1 MNKHLYR
8 LVWRHCRVDVVPV
21 PETAHQNAGASG
33 SRVRRARRFP
43 ILRAAVPAM
52 SLTRV
57 CLACIVVLGALA
69 PATSWATCTAA
80 GNIVTCSGA
89 ANPLAPSYANAAN
102 NLQVT
107 VNSSAGVGVLL
118 GVGGTALSLTGN
130 NITLV
135 NGGTIDPSLL
145 GGIGL
150 LASGTVIGNGN
161 AGGSTQTVTNNAIM
175 RGTVGVLGVS
185 LPGLTGLAL
194 TAQNATGG
202 TTTINNSGTLGAT
215 PILGVTL
222 TGNGSAP
229 VAVAYGGAGVNFSNT
244 GTILGRVAFQ
254 PNGMTGAG
262 NTFSNEGTLSGS
274 VSLGTNSNNTF
285 TAVTGSTFND
295 GGSTGIGALPV
306 VGFNLGF
313 AAAGVVDGGAGGT
326 NALVLR
332 NSANNA
338 TTTGTGTLNGASY
351 VNFTSA
357 TVNGGTWTLTGP
369 LAVTSTTL
377 NGGLSVFDNA
387 GSFGTGSLTVNGGA
401 MQAASAGLTIT
412 LPTALGTNG
421 LSVSGTNPLT
431 LGGVVSGT
439 GSVSLGGTGSLSLS
453 GINTYSGG
461 TFLTSGTLVAGSSTA
476 FGSGTVQVSGTT
488 GVLDASA
495 PVSLTNTIAIGGGST
510 LTLGGSAA
518 LTLSGLIGGSGSLA
532 KQGAQ
537 TVTLTGA
544 NTFSGGVNVVAGT
557 LALSGAGSLQ
567 IGGTPLALSGAGAV
581 FDMSAANGDRT
592 VSGLSGVGNTQIAL
606 GANNLTLGSSANST
620 FAGAIGG
627 TGGIVKTNANTQTLS
642 GANTFTGGTRINAG
656 GIALGAGGSL
666 ASTGAVSLLGGG
678 TTFDISQASAQ
689 TIGALSGIAN
699 TSVALGNNALTFGDA
714 TNQTFAGAFTGSGGS
729 LVKQGTGVMTLT
741 GTSTAGG
748 GINVRAGTLTLQ
760 GAAFANAP
768 PLALTG
774 STSTLDLSTAANMT
788 FGALSGVSGSTVLIG
803 NQTLTVGDAGNTT
816 FGGTISGTGGLV
828 KQGTGSLLL
837 SGPQTFTGGIDVA
850 AGRLAL
856 QGNNALAGSNVVTLA
871 DGATFD
877 IGGAGPVSIGS
888 LIGTANSQV
897 TLGSNTLA
905 LGDAASQT
913 FAGSIGGTGGIV
925 KQGTGTQTLTGQN
938 AFTGQITIDQGT
950 LSLGG
955 TGTLSANPVSIAGG
969 AALDISGGENQ
980 TISALS
986 GAVGSTINLGDNTLS
1001 FGDNTN
1007 QTFAGTLTGTGG
1019 GIVKFGTGTQTITA
1033 QQTFTGSVVVGGGS
1047 LVIGA
1052 GGGLSAQNAVTLGD
1066 SSTSLDISAAGPQTI
1081 GALSGG
1087 AAQVQLGANTLT
1099 FGDNTG
1105 ETFNGSIHGTGGL
1118 IKQGGGVQTLG
1129 GASDFS
1135 GGVTVNAGGLQLGN
1149 ANALGIGTLALAD
1162 QTTLDTTQAL
1172 TLANNITL
1180 GGTSAVLGSAD
1191 LTLAGTVTGNGAL
1204 QNAGAATLTLAG
1216 TGGWTGGT
1224 TINDGVLA
1232 LGSGGSLASQGAVI
1246 LGGPTAT
1253 FDVSGAA
1260 APLTIGALSGT
1271 GGTLAL
1277 GHTLLTFGDATDQ
1290 TLAATITGT
1299 GGLVKQGA
1307 GKQTITATQM
1317 YVGAIAIADGTLA
1330 LGGGAALQGG
1340 NALWLRGTNSVF
1352 DISGGA
1358 ASTIGTLDGVTGS
1371 AISLGGQTLTLTL
1384 SNSSNATYSGAIH
1397 GTGALV
1403 VSGPGV
1409 QTLSGASD
1417 FSGGV
1422 RVGSGGLVVGND
1434 LALGTGAATF
1444 GNNVTLDSTQAIT
1457 LGNSA
1462 TLLGTLTVLG
1472 SHDLTLNGALSGSG
1486 GITKLG
1492 SATLTLGGSNTYA
1505 GATTI
1510 NAGTLALGAGASLN
1524 ATGTVSV
1531 ASGATLDLSA
1541 GNGTQVIGAIDG
1553 AGTVNIGAL
1562 VTEIGS
1568 AGSDTFSGGLTGTG
1582 SVVKIGAGTETLTG
1596 QNTYTGGTVIQAGTL
1611 ALGGAGTLAT
1621 NGAVT
1626 LSNAGSTFDI
1636 SGANGPLT
1644 IGGLSADAGTQIRLG
1659 INTLTFG
1666 DATTHTVAAVISG
1679 SGNLVKQGNG
1689 TTTLLGTQQY
1699 TGTTTISD
1707 GTLAL
1712 GAGASLAP
1720 GASVSLTGTGSVLD
1734 LSAAGNQSLGHLYG
1748 TGGSVVL
1755 GGGSSLTVGNNDN
1768 DTLASAI
1775 SGTGALIMDGSGK
1788 LTLGAQNTFT
1798 GNVSVNNGTLALDAN
1813 GTLSNANDVT
1823 VASGATFDVSA
1834 ATTPVI
1840 GALSGIAGSTVDF
1853 GTQTLTL
1860 GSANT
1865 AIFSGTL
1872 NGTGEL
1878 IKQGS
1883 GTQTLNGS
1891 AALTSDV
1898 RVDAGMLALG
1908 NGTQLGGK
1916 NANLN
1921 GATAVL
1927 DLSSG
1932 PNQTAATVSGV
1943 AGSTLNLGG
1952 TTLTLADAAGSALAS
1967 DIHGAGGSL
1976 VKLGNGVQTLS
1987 GNSDFSG
1994 GVNVQAGGISVGS
2007 NTALGTG
2014 AVNFADGTS
2023 LDATQA
2029 STLGNQITLGGNLT
2043 VVGTNDLTLNGAIS
2057 GAGGITKDGAAT
2069 LTLNGQNT
2077 YAGATNVNAGT
2088 LALGAGASLNAAGVV
2103 DVQTGAT
2110 FDLSAG
2116 NGTQTFGALTGGGNV
2131 NMGSNTLEVGAS
2143 GLNETYSGGVMGTG
2157 SLVKMGTGVETMT
2170 GSNTFTGG
2178 TVVQAGTL
2186 ALGGAGTLSPIG
2198 AVTLQNAGATLDI
2211 SGANGNRAIG
2221 ALTAQAGTNV
2231 TLGSNTLTFGDA
2243 SSHTVSGTISGT
2255 GGIVKQGSGAQTL
2268 LGQQQFTGTTT
2279 IADGTLSLGATGQL
2293 ANGANVAITGANATF
2308 DISAAG
2314 NQTLA
2319 TLAGTGGTVNVGG
2332 NTLTFGDATNQT
2344 LGAGFAGTGGI
2355 VKAGAGTQT
2364 LTGQST
2370 FTGGIDVAGGTL
2382 ALGAGGALG
2391 GANDVTLAGGTA
2403 LDLSGAT
2410 APVTVRGLDGAANTT
2425 VSLGGQSLTLGGTA
2439 NNAFDGSITGTGGIT
2454 KQGSG
2459 TVTLGGNNTFS
2470 GQTTV
2475 SGGTLKLGASG
2486 RLGNTS
2492 GISLGNAG
2500 ATLDA
2505 SATIAPLVL
2514 ATLNGGTGTQ
2524 VILGS
2529 GGLTTGDT
2537 GSHVFNGM
2545 LSGAGALIKNGSG
2558 SLSLGA
2564 ANTFTGGTTLNAGT
2578 LTVGNNASLGTGG
2591 LAVNGSGA
2599 LNASAPAT
2607 LANGITLNNGS
2618 TLSVGGTAPLTLG
2631 GNISGNGGLS
2641 LNNPQGITLG
2651 GTNTFT
2657 GGTTVN
2663 GGGVTLTSPGGLG
2676 VGGLTVAQGGV
2687 TTQGINVT
2695 LPSLNGT
2702 TQGGLTINGGSVS
2715 VASGNF
2721 PGSVSGTGGLTKTGG
2736 GTLTL
2741 GAQNPL
2747 SGPTTVTGG
2756 TLSIGGLPN
2765 SPVTVQTGA
2774 TLTTPAPAS
2783 AGGSG
2788 AGAQTG
2794 PLTGASGSQ
2803 IVVSAPGSTLSVG
2816 GNLTLPPGSTLQVN
2830 AAPGTAPS
2838 QVSTT
2843 GSATVG
2849 GSNLVVNAAPGTQPA
2864 DASGAVIVSATGGV
2878 AGQFA
2883 STSTNLLYLTPQV
2896 SYTPTSVLL
2905 TFAPNGTPLPAGAVT
2920 PNQRAVAAAVASLGT
2935 GSATYQAAL
2944 GLTAATAP
2952 AAFESLDG
2960 SLHASVA
2967 SMLLNQ
2973 SQIARDAVSQRLR
2986 ESLSLAL
2993 ECDAAQPSNEPTRTN
3008 MTSPNQSDDCRSQ
3021 PRATQAWASVYGN
3034 DGQMRN
3040 RAVSDGGSGAAT
3052 LHRRGMGVLA
3062 GVDAPFA
3069 DAWRAGM
3076 FGGLGHSTFNTG
3088 GAASGNSNDAQIG
3101 AYVNRRFGRLGA
3113 TVGGAYGWQQISAQR
3128 AIAIGPIAQTARAT
3142 YNAAVWQVFG
3152 EAAWRLDAGRV
3163 SVEPFANVAYARV
3176 RTDAFDES
3184 GSIAGLHADE
3194 QSHGVTFSTA
3204 GLRGEIL
3211 FATGTGFAA
3220 SGRLRLSAGWR
3231 HAYGANTPD
3240 MQLAFSG
3247 TSAAFTV
3254 GGVPIARDAAVVSA
3268 GIDAFVS
3275 DGVTLGVSYSGQFGG
3290 KVSDNSV
3297 YGNVNW
3303 RF

>member
-1 MNKHLYR
+1 M
-8 LVWRHCRVDVVPV
+8 
-21 PETAHQNAGASG
+21 
-33 SRVRRARRFP
+33 
-43 ILRAAVPAM
+43 AVTAM
-52 SLTRV
+52 SFTRV

-69 PATSWATCTAA
+69 PATAWATCTAA

-89 ANPLAPSYANAAN
+89 ANPLAPSYSNAGN

-194 TAQNATGG
+194 AVQNASGG

-222 TGNGSAP
+222 TGSGSAP

-254 PNGMTGAG
+254 PNATTGAG

-285 TAVTGSTFND
+285 TAVTGATFND
-295 GGSTGIGALPV
+295 GGSTGVGALPV

-313 AAAGVVDGGAGGT
+313 APAGVIDGGAGGT

-377 NGGLSVFDNA
+377 NGGLAVFDNA

-401 MQAASAGLTIT
+401 MQAASAGLTIA
-412 LPTALGTNG
+412 LPTTLGTNG
-421 LSVSGTNPLT
+421 LSVSGTHPLT
-431 LGGVVSGT
+431 LGGVVSGI
-439 GSVSLGGTGSLSLS
+439 GSVSLGGTGSLSVS

-461 TFLTSGTLVAGSSTA
+461 TFLTSGTLIAGSSTA

-488 GVLDASA
+488 GVLDANA
-495 PVSLTNTIAIGGGST
+495 PVSLANTIAIGGGST

-518 LTLSGLIGGSGSLA
+518 LTLSGLIGGSGSLT

-544 NTFSGGVNVVAGT
+544 NTFSGGVDVAAGT

-567 IGGTPLALSGAGAV
+567 IGGTPLALSGASAV

-592 VSGLSGVGNTQIAL
+592 VSALSGVGNTQIAL
-606 GANNLTLGSSANST
+606 GANNLTLGSSVDSG
-620 FAGAIGG
+620 FAGTIGG

-656 GIALGAGGSL
+656 GITLGAGGSL
-666 ASTGAVSLLGGG
+666 AGTGAVSLLGGG

-699 TSVALGNNALTFGDA
+699 TSVVLGNNVLTFGDA
-714 TNQTFAGAFTGSGGS
+714 SNQTFAGAFTGSGGR
-729 LVKQGTGVMTLT
+729 LVKQGG
-741 GTSTAGG
+741 
-748 GINVRAGTLTLQ
+748 
-760 GAAFANAP
+760 
-768 PLALTG
+768 
-774 STSTLDLSTAANMT
+774 
-788 FGALSGVSGSTVLIG
+788 
-803 NQTLTVGDAGNTT
+803 
-816 FGGTISGTGGLV
+816 
-828 KQGTGSLLL
+828 
-837 SGPQTFTGGIDVA
+837 
-850 AGRLAL
+850 
-856 QGNNALAGSNVVTLA
+856 
-871 DGATFD
+871 
-877 IGGAGPVSIGS
+877 
-888 LIGTANSQV
+888 
-897 TLGSNTLA
+897 
-905 LGDAASQT
+905 
-913 FAGSIGGTGGIV
+913 
-925 KQGTGTQTLTGQN
+925 GTQTLTGQN
-938 AFTGQITIDQGT
+938 TFTGQITIDQGT
-950 LSLGG
+950 LALGG

-969 AALDISGGENQ
+969 AALDISAGGNQ

-986 GAVGSTINLGDNTLS
+986 GAVGSTIDLGGNTLS

-1033 QQTFTGSVVVGGGS
+1033 QQTLTGSVVVGGGS

-1081 GALSGG
+1081 GSLSGG
-1087 AAQVQLGANTLT
+1087 TAQVQLGANTLT

-1118 IKQGGGVQTLG
+1118 IKQGRGVQTLG

-1149 ANALGIGTLALAD
+1149 ANALGTGTLALAD

-1191 LTLAGTVTGNGAL
+1191 LTLTGAVTGNGAL
-1204 QNAGAATLTLAG
+1204 QKAGAATLTLAG
-1216 TGGWTGGT
+1216 AGSWTGGT

-1232 LGSGGSLASQGAVI
+1232 LGSGGSLASQGAVV

-1253 FDVSGAA
+1253 FDLSGAA

-1277 GHTLLTFGDATDQ
+1277 GPTMLTFGDATDQ

-1340 NALWLRGTNSVF
+1340 NALWLSGANSVF

-1371 AISLGGQTLTLTL
+1371 AISLGGQTLTLN
-1384 SNSSNATYSGAIH
+1384 NSSDATYSGAVH
-1397 GTGALV
+1397 GTGSLV
-1403 VSGPGV
+1403 IAGRSV
-1409 QTLSGASD
+1409 QTLAGASD

-1422 RVGSGGLVVGND
+1422 RVASGGLVVGND
-1434 LALGTGAATF
+1434 LAMGTGAATF
-1444 GNNVTLDSTQAIT
+1444 GDNVTLDSTQAVT

-1486 GITKLG
+1486 GITKWG
-1492 SATLTLGGSNTYA
+1492 NATLTLGGSNTYA
-1505 GATTI
+1505 GATII

-1524 ATGTVSV
+1524 ATGIVSI

-1553 AGTVNIGAL
+1553 GGTVNIGAL
-1562 VTEIGS
+1562 VTEVGS
-1568 AGSDTFSGGLTGTG
+1568 AGNDTFSGGLTGTG
-1582 SVVKIGAGTETLTG
+1582 SVIKIGTGTETLTG
-1596 QNTYTGGTVIQAGTL
+1596 QNSYTGGTVIRAGTL

-1626 LSNAGSTFDI
+1626 LSNAGSVFDI
-1636 SGANGPLT
+1636 SGATGART

-1659 INTLTFG
+1659 TNTLTFG

-1679 SGNLVKQGNG
+1679 AGDLIKQGTG
-1689 TTTLLGTQQY
+1689 ATTLLGAQQY
-1699 TGTTTISD
+1699 TGATTISN

-1720 GASVSLTGTGSVLD
+1720 GASVALTGTGAVFD

-1748 TGGSVVL
+1748 TGGRVVL
-1755 GGGSSLTVGNNDN
+1755 GGGSSLTLGNSDN

-1775 SGTGALIMDGSGK
+1775 SGTGALIMDGSGR

-1798 GNVSVNNGTLALDAN
+1798 GNVNVNNGTLALDAN
-1813 GTLSNANDVT
+1813 GTLTNANDVT

-1840 GALSGIAGSTVDF
+1840 GALSGIAGSTADF
-1853 GTQTLTL
+1853 GTRTLTL
-1860 GSANT
+1860 GSTNN
-1865 AIFSGTL
+1865 AIFSGAL
-1872 NGTGEL
+1872 NGTGGL

-1883 GTQTLNGS
+1883 GTQTLNGGV
-1891 AALTSDV
+1891 ALTSDV
-1898 RVDAGMLALG
+1898 RIDAGTLALG

-1927 DLSSG
+1927 DLSAG

-1967 DIHGAGGSL
+1967 DVHGAGGSL
-1976 VKLGNGVQTLS
+1976 VKLGSNVQTLS
-1987 GNSDFSG
+1987 GNSDFTG
-1994 GVNVQAGGISVGS
+1994 GVDVQAGGISVGS

-2014 AVNFADGTS
+2014 TVNFADGTS

-2029 STLGNQITLGGNLT
+2029 STLGNQIALGGNLT

-2057 GAGGITKDGAAT
+2057 GAGGITKHGAAT

-2131 NMGSNTLEVGAS
+2131 NMGGNTLEVGAS

-2157 SLVKMGTGVETMT
+2157 SLVKVGTGVETMT

-2186 ALGGAGTLSPIG
+2186 ALGDAGTLSSNG
-2198 AVTLQNAGATLDI
+2198 AVALQNAGATLDI
-2211 SGANGNRAIG
+2211 SGANGDRAIG

-2255 GGIVKQGSGAQTL
+2255 GGIVKQGSGTQTL

-2279 IADGTLSLGATGQL
+2279 VADGTLALGATGQL

-2308 DISAAG
+2308 DIAAAG
-2314 NQTLA
+2314 NRTLA
-2319 TLAGTGGTVNVGG
+2319 TLSGTGGTVNVGG
-2332 NTLTFGDATNQT
+2332 NTLTFGDASNQT
-2344 LGAGFAGTGGI
+2344 LGASIAGTGGI

-2382 ALGAGGALG
+2382 ALGAGGTLG
-2391 GANDVTLAGGTA
+2391 GANDVTLASGTA

-2425 VSLGGQSLTLGGTA
+2425 VSLGGQSLTLGGA
-2439 NNAFDGSITGTGGIT
+2439 ASNAFDGSITGTGGIT

-2459 TVTLGGNNTFS
+2459 TVTLGGNNTF
-2470 GQTTV
+2470 
-2475 SGGTLKLGASG
+2475 
-2486 RLGNTS
+2486 
-2492 GISLGNAG
+2492 
-2500 ATLDA
+2500 
-2505 SATIAPLVL
+2505 
-2514 ATLNGGTGTQ
+2514 
-2524 VILGS
+2524 
-2529 GGLTTGDT
+2529 
-2537 GSHVFNGM
+2537 
-2545 LSGAGALIKNGSG
+2545 
-2558 SLSLGA
+2558 
-2564 ANTFTGGTTLNAGT
+2564 
-2578 LTVGNNASLGTGG
+2578 
-2591 LAVNGSGA
+2591 
-2599 LNASAPAT
+2599 
-2607 LANGITLNNGS
+2607 
-2618 TLSVGGTAPLTLG
+2618 
-2631 GNISGNGGLS
+2631 
-2641 LNNPQGITLG
+2641 
-2651 GTNTFT
+2651 T

-2663 GGGVTLTSPGGLG
+2663 GGGVTVTSPGGLG
-2676 VGGLTVAQGGV
+2676 TGGLTVAQGRV
-2687 TTQGINVT
+2687 TTQGVNVT

-2747 SGPTTVTGG
+2747 SGPTTVAGG
-2756 TLSIGGLPN
+2756 TLGIGGLPN

-2816 GNLTLPPGSTLQVN
+2816 GNLTLAPGSTLQVN

-2838 QVSTT
+2838 QVNAT
-2843 GSATVG
+2843 GSATIG
-2849 GSNLVVNAAPGTQPA
+2849 GSNLVVNAAPGTQPS

-2878 AGQFA
+2878 SGQFA

-2905 TFAPNGTPLPAGAVT
+2905 TFAPNGTPLSAGAVT
-2920 PNQRAVAAAVASLGT
+2920 PNQRAVAGAVASLGT
-2935 GSATYQAAL
+2935 GSALYQASL

-2986 ESLSLAL
+2986 DSLSLAL
-2993 ECDAAQPSNEPTRTN
+2993 RCDSETSGDARTGN
-3008 MTSPNQSDDCRSQ
+3008 RKTSPDQGGDCRSQ
-3021 PRATQAWASVYGN
+3021 ARATQAWASVYGN

-3040 RAVSDGGSGAAT
+3040 RTVGDGGSGAAT
-3052 LHRRGMGVLA
+3052 LHRRGTGVFA

-3088 GAASGNSNDAQIG
+3088 ASASGNSNDAQIG

-3113 TVGGAYGWQQISAQR
+3113 TVGGAYGWQQIGAQR
-3128 AIAIGPIAQTARAT
+3128 AIAIGPISQTARAT
-3142 YNAAVWQVFG
+3142 YDAAVWQVFG

-3204 GLRGEIL
+3204 GLRGETP
-3211 FATGTGFAA
+3211 FAMGTGLAA
-3220 SGRLRLSAGWR
+3220 SGRLRWSAGWR

-3247 TSAAFTV
+3247 TSTAFTV

-3268 GIDAFVS
+3268 GIDAFVG
-3275 DGVTLGVSYSGQFGG
+3275 DTVTLGVSYSGQFGG
-3290 KVSDNSV
+3290 KVSDNAV

>member
-8 LVWRHCRVDVVPV
+8 LVWRRCRVDVVPA
-21 PETAHQNAGASG
+21 PETAHQNAGAPA
-33 SRVRRARRFP
+33 SRVRRARWFRVFP
-43 ILRAAVPAM
+43 TTVPPLT
-52 SLTRV
+52 LTRL
-57 CLACIVVLGALA
+57 CLACIALLGALT
-69 PATSWATCTAA
+69 PTSSWATCTAA
-80 GNIVTCSGA
+80 GNVVTCSGA
-89 ANPLAPSYANAAN
+89 ANPLAPSYSNAAS

-118 GVGGTALSLTGN
+118 GVGGTALSLTGSN
-130 NITLV
+130 VTLV

-175 RGTVGVLGVS
+175 RGTVGVLGVN

-194 TAQNATGG
+194 TVQNATGG
-202 TTTINNSGTLGAT
+202 TTTLNNSGTLGAT

-229 VAVAYGGAGVNFSNT
+229 VVAAYGGAGVNFSNT

-254 PNGMTGAG
+254 PNGTTGAG

-274 VSLGTNSNNTF
+274 VSLGANSNNTF

-313 AAAGVVDGGAGGT
+313 AAAGVIDGGAGGT

-332 NSANNA
+332 NAANNA

-357 TVNGGTWTLTGP
+357 TVNGGTWTFTGP

-377 NGGLSVFDNA
+377 NGGLAVFDNA

-401 MQAASAGLTIT
+401 MQAASAGLTIA
-412 LPTALGTNG
+412 LPTTLGANG
-421 LSVSGTNPLT
+421 LSVSGANPLT
-431 LGGVVSGT
+431 LGGVVGGT
-439 GSVSLGGTGSLSLS
+439 GSVSLSGTGSLSLS
-453 GINTYSGG
+453 GINTYAGG
-461 TFLTSGTLVAGSSTA
+461 TFLSSGTLVAGSNA
-476 FGSGTVQVSGTT
+476 ALGSGTVQVSGTT
-488 GVLDASA
+488 GVLDANA
-495 PVSLTNTIAIGGGST
+495 PVSLANTIAIGGGST

-518 LTLSGLIGGSGSLA
+518 LTLSGPIGGSGSLA

-537 TVTLTGA
+537 TATLTEA

-620 FAGAIGG
+620 FSGAIGG

-656 GIALGAGGSL
+656 GITLGAGGSL
-666 ASTGAVSLLGGG
+666 ASNGAVSLLGGG

-699 TSVALGNNALTFGDA
+699 TSIALGNNVLTFGDA
-714 TNQTFAGAFTGSGGS
+714 PNQTFAGAFTGSGGS

-760 GAAFANAP
+760 GAAFANAT
-768 PLALTG
+768 PLALTS

-788 FGALSGVSGSTVLIG
+788 FGALSGVIGSTVLIG
-803 NQTLTVGDAGNTT
+803 NQTLTVGDSGNTT
-816 FGGTISGTGGLV
+816 FGGTISGTGGIV

-837 SGPQTFTGGIDVA
+837 SGAQTFTGGIDVA

-913 FAGSIGGTGGIV
+913 FAGSLGGTGGIV

-938 AFTGQITIDQGT
+938 AFTGQITINQGT
-950 LSLGG
+950 LALGG

-969 AALDISGGENQ
+969 AALDISNGENQ
-980 TISALS
+980 TIRALS
-986 GAVGSTINLGDNTLS
+986 GASGSTINLGDNTLS
-1001 FGDNTN
+1001 FGDDTD

-1019 GIVKFGTGTQTITA
+1019 GIVKFGNGAQTITA

-1081 GALSGG
+1081 GSLSGG
-1087 AAQVQLGANTLT
+1087 TAQVQLGANTLT

-1105 ETFNGSIHGTGGL
+1105 ETFNGSIHGTGGV
-1118 IKQGGGVQTLG
+1118 IKQGSGVETLG

-1135 GGVTVNAGGLQLGN
+1135 GGVTLKAGGLQLGN
-1149 ANALGIGTLALAD
+1149 ANALGTGTLALAD

-1172 TLANNITL
+1172 TLANDITI

-1191 LTLAGTVTGNGAL
+1191 LTLTGTVAGSGAL
-1204 QNAGAATLTLAG
+1204 QKAGAATLTIAG
-1216 TGGWTGGT
+1216 VGGWGGGT

-1232 LGSGGSLASQGAVI
+1232 LGSAGSLAARGAVI

-1253 FDVSGAA
+1253 FDLSGASTA
-1260 APLTIGALSGT
+1260 HTIGALSGS
-1271 GGTLAL
+1271 GGTIAL
-1277 GHTLLTFGDATDQ
+1277 GTNTLRFGDATDQ

-1299 GGLVKQGA
+1299 GGLVKKGA
-1307 GKQTITATQM
+1307 GKQTLTATQT
-1317 YVGAIAIADGTLA
+1317 YAGAINIANGTLA
-1330 LGGGAALQGG
+1330 LGGGAALQGA
-1340 NALWLRGTNSVF
+1340 NALTLSGVNSVF

-1358 ASTIGTLDGVTGS
+1358 ASTIGPLSGVTGS
-1371 AISLGGQTLTLTL
+1371 AISLGARTLTLNNATD
-1384 SNSSNATYSGAIH
+1384 ATYSGAIH

-1403 VSGPGV
+1403 VSGPGI

-1422 RVGSGGLVVGND
+1422 RVASGGLVVGND

-1444 GNNVTLDSTQAIT
+1444 GSNVTLDSTQAVT

-1472 SHDLTLNGALSGSG
+1472 SDDLTLNGALSGSG

-1510 NAGTLALGAGASLN
+1510 NSGTLALGAGASLN

-1562 VTEIGS
+1562 VTEIGG
-1568 AGSDTFSGGLTGTG
+1568 AGNDTFSGGLTGTG
-1582 SVVKIGAGTETLTG
+1582 SVVKIGAGTATLTG

-1611 ALGGAGTLAT
+1611 ALAGAGALAT
-1621 NGAVT
+1621 EGAVT

-1636 SGANGPLT
+1636 SGATGPRT
-1644 IGGLSADAGTQIRLG
+1644 IGGLAADAGTQIRLG
-1659 INTLTFG
+1659 GSALTFG
-1666 DATTHTVAAVISG
+1666 DATTHTVAAIVSG
-1679 SGNLVKQGNG
+1679 AGGLVKQGSG

-1699 TGTTTISD
+1699 TGTTTISN
-1707 GTLAL
+1707 GTLVL

-1720 GASVSLTGTGSVLD
+1720 GASVALTGTGAVLN
-1734 LSAAGNQSLGHLYG
+1734 LSAAGNQSLGHLYSV
-1748 TGGSVVL
+1748 GGSVVL
-1755 GGGSSLTVGNNDN
+1755 GGGSSLTVSNNDN
-1768 DTLASAI
+1768 DTLASTI
-1775 SGTGALIMDGSGK
+1775 SGTGALIMDGSGQ

-1798 GNVSVNNGTLALDAN
+1798 GNVRVNSGTLALDAN
-1813 GTLSNANDVT
+1813 GSLSNANDVT

-1834 ATTPVI
+1834 AATPVI
-1840 GALSGIAGSTVDF
+1840 GSLSGIAGSTVDF
-1853 GTQTLTL
+1853 GTRTLTL
-1860 GSANT
+1860 GSTDNAV
-1865 AIFSGTL
+1865 FSGAL
-1872 NGTGEL
+1872 NGTGDL

-1883 GTQTLNGS
+1883 GTQTLNGGV
-1891 AALTSDV
+1891 ALTSDV
-1898 RVDAGMLALG
+1898 RIDAGTLALR
-1908 NGTQLGGK
+1908 NGTLLGGM
-1916 NANLN
+1916 NANLD

-1927 DLSSG
+1927 DLSTG
-1932 PNQTAATVSGV
+1932 PNQTAASVSGV
-1943 AGSTLNLGG
+1943 AGSTLDLGS
-1952 TTLTLADAAGSALAS
+1952 TKLTLSDAAGGALAS
-1967 DIHGAGGSL
+1967 NIHGAGGSL
-1976 VKLGNGVQTLS
+1976 VKLGSGVQTLS
-1987 GNSDFSG
+1987 GNSDFTG
-1994 GVNVQAGGISVGS
+1994 GVDVQAGGISVGS
-2007 NTALGTG
+2007 DTALGIGT
-2014 AVNFADGTS
+2014 VSFADATS

-2029 STLGNQITLGGNLT
+2029 STLGNQISLSGNLT
-2043 VVGTNDLTLNGAIS
+2043 IVGTNDLTLNGAIS
-2057 GAGGITKDGAAT
+2057 GAGGITKNGVAT

-2157 SLVKMGTGVETMT
+2157 SLVKVGTGVETMT

-2186 ALGGAGTLSPIG
+2186 ALGGAGTLSPAG

-2211 SGANGNRAIG
+2211 SGADGNRAIG
-2221 ALTAQAGTNV
+2221 ALTAQAGTHV
-2231 TLGSNTLTFGDA
+2231 TLGGNTLTFGDA
-2243 SSHTVSGTISGT
+2243 SGHTVSGTISGT
-2255 GGIVKQGSGAQTL
+2255 GGIVKQGRGTQTL

-2279 IADGTLSLGATGQL
+2279 VADGTLALGATGQL

-2308 DISAAG
+2308 DIAAAG

-2332 NTLTFGDATNQT
+2332 NTLTFGDATDQT
-2344 LGAGFAGTGGI
+2344 LGAGIAGTGSI

-2391 GANDVTLAGGTA
+2391 GANDVMLAGGTA

-2410 APVTVRGLDGAANTT
+2410 TPVTVRGLDGAANTT
-2425 VSLGGQSLTLGGTA
+2425 VSLGGQSLTLGGAA
-2439 NNAFDGSITGTGGIT
+2439 NNAFDGSISGTGGIT
-2454 KQGSG
+2454 KQGGG

-2475 SGGTLKLGASG
+2475 FGGTLKLGASG

-2500 ATLDA
+2500 STLDA
-2505 SATIAPLVL
+2505 SATTAPLVL
-2514 ATLNGGTGTQ
+2514 ATLDGDTGTQ

-2537 GSHVFNGM
+2537 GSHVFNGT
-2545 LSGAGALIKNGSG
+2545 LSGAGGLVKNGSG

-2578 LTVGNNASLGTGG
+2578 LTVGNSASLGTGG

-2599 LNASAPAT
+2599 LSASAPAT
-2607 LANGITLNNGS
+2607 LANGITLGNGS

-2631 GNISGNGGLS
+2631 GSISGNGGLS

-2651 GTNTFT
+2651 GSNTFT

-2663 GGGVTLTSPGGLG
+2663 GGGVTVTSPGGLG
-2676 VGGLTVAQGGV
+2676 TGGLSVAQGSV
-2687 TTQGINVT
+2687 TTQGVNVT

-2747 SGPTTVTGG
+2747 SGPTTVAGG
-2756 TLSIGGLPN
+2756 TLGIGGLPN

-2774 TLTTPAPAS
+2774 TLTTPTPAS

-2803 IVVSAPGSTLSVG
+2803 IVVSSPGSTLSVG
-2816 GNLTLPPGSTLQVN
+2816 GNLTLAPGSTLQVN

-2849 GSNLVVNAAPGTQPA
+2849 GSSLVVNAAPGTQPA

-2878 AGQFA
+2878 FGQFA

-2935 GSATYQAAL
+2935 GSALYQTAL
-2944 GLTAATAP
+2944 GLTAANAP

-2967 SMLLNQ
+2967 SMLLGQ

-2986 ESLSLAL
+2986 DSLSLSSV
-2993 ECDAAQPSNEPTRTN
+2993 CDAAASSDDISGNR
-3008 MTSPNQSDDCRSQ
+3008 MTSPDQRDDCRSQ
-3021 PRATQAWASVYGN
+3021 TRATQAWASVYGN

-3040 RAVSDGGSGAAT
+3040 RSVDDGGSGAAT

-3069 DAWRAGM
+3069 DAWRAGV

-3088 GAASGNSNDAQIG
+3088 ASASGNSNDAQIG

-3113 TVGGAYGWQQISAQR
+3113 TVGGAYGWQQISTQR
-3128 AIAIGPIAQTARAT
+3128 AIAIGPVAQTARAK
-3142 YNAAVWQVFG
+3142 YDAAVWQVFG
-3152 EAAWRLDAGRV
+3152 EAAWRVDAGPV
-3163 SVEPFANVAYARV
+3163 IVEPFANVAYACV

-3194 QSHGVTFSTA
+3194 QSHGITFSTA
-3204 GLRGEIL
+3204 GLRGEIP
-3211 FATGTGFAA
+3211 FATGAGSAA
-3220 SGRLRLSAGWR
+3220 SGRVRLSAGWR

-3254 GGVPIARDAAVVSA
+3254 GGVPIARDAVVVSA

-3275 DGVTLGVSYSGQFGG
+3275 DAVTLGVSYSGQFGG